1 MDVAG
6 ATSFCAPTPAGPY
19 PSATLTSATHTS
31 RTSAAS
37 EGRTPDT
44 AVDASSVSDRP
55 VPSGLGSRNARANR
69 HHGQGGSLRYPP
81 WVCVRSHS
89 VSVSLMSA
97 CGAPYVSGT
106 TPSAGGGGA
115 VRGSRGG
122 RSAIASLAFSICDR
136 GLLVLM
142 GTPAAA
148 RLAFSRSRCA
158 ARCAARAAL
167 DRARLSAT
175 ASSFRV
181 LASTEARSTTHA
193 GRASRSP
200 GTNPPLLRKPS
211 ICAAT
216 NAASSI
222 TMRRVYRNGV
232 CSAVRSAASPAARI
246 AGPVAPSSL
255 AAFSASALAASL
267 AATFAACAPRNLGSS
282 RSPSTTSHA
291 AIASSAASHE
301 RSKSTRRAS
310 ATARTRRVRRW
321 IPAKVR
327 RYAGEGLPSLYHAR
341 RVTSHTHGGSAY
353 DTVQSSTSES
363 LSGCGGLSSGVM
375 AFEPERTSWGR
386 SCSPPT
392 TLRALPKTTTLAIRL
407 VSSPTILPS
416 SRLSLI
422 SKSASGRI
430 GAGDRS
436 VSGPRI
442 LGGKAARS
450 RVQPGKRRGYTRCGV
465 GSARARRARAP
476 SRSRSDNVVPGTSGN
491 LI

>member
-1 MDVAG
+1 M
-6 ATSFCAPTPAGPY
+6 
-19 PSATLTSATHTS
+19 
-31 RTSAAS
+31 
-37 EGRTPDT
+37 
-44 AVDASSVSDRP
+44 
-55 VPSGLGSRNARANR
+55 
-69 HHGQGGSLRYPP
+69 
-81 WVCVRSHS
+81 
-89 VSVSLMSA
+89 
-97 CGAPYVSGT
+97 
-106 TPSAGGGGA
+106 
-115 VRGSRGG
+115 
-122 RSAIASLAFSICDR
+122 
-136 GLLVLM
+136 M

-181 LASTEARSTTHA
+181 LASTEARSSTHP

-200 GTNPPLLRKPS
+200 GTNPPLPRKPS

-232 CSAVRSAASPAARI
+232 CSALRSAASPAARI
-246 AGPVAPSSL
+246 AGPVAPSSR

-301 RSKSTRRAS
+301 RLKSARRAS

-392 TLRALPKTTTLAIRL
+392 TLRALPKTTTLATRL

-422 SKSASGRI
+422 SKSASSRI
-430 GAGDRS
+430 GAGDGCS
-436 VSGPRI
+436 VREGSADLGRESGEIARERI
-442 LGGKAARS
+442 WGRGGDGRDAGLGAPA
-450 RVQPGKRRGYTRCGV
+450 PGALTHRRGVAAIT
-465 GSARARRARAP
+465 SFPAP
-476 SRSRSDNVVPGTSGN
+476 PGT
-491 LI
+491 